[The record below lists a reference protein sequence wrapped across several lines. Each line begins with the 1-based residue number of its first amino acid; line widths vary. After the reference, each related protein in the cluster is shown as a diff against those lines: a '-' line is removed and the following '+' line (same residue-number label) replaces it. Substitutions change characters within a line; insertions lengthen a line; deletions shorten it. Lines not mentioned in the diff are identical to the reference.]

1 MANKKTLQLIWE
13 M

>member
-1 MANKKTLQLIWE
+1 MANKKTLQLKWE